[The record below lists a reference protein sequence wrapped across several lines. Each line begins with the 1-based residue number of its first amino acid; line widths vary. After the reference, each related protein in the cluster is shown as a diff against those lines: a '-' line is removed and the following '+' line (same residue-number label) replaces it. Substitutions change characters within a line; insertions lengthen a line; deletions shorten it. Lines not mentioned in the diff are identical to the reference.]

1 MGLGDGAD
9 GATTALV
16 LHGLPPL
23 QFSGYPPPN
32 ALQVQAP
39 VKLSRTQ
46 RNTWKTQTK
55 EDNKL
60 MNLYIQ
66 IWRIHCMVSGS
77 KTNFELIEVLYKLI

>member
-46 RNTWKTQTK
+46 RNT
-55 EDNKL
+55 
-60 MNLYIQ
+60 
-66 IWRIHCMVSGS
+66 
-77 KTNFELIEVLYKLI
+77 